1 MFLEEFGLVEG
12 DFVFVKRL
20 AWDVCLYVRAVFQNR
35 PKVLS
40 SHSPCMSWG
49 WSMPIDDFL
58 EGQSRKGHQRAP
70 VSPNNPCHKEGGG
83 PSRGGRKGPG
93 SVLR

>member
-58 EGQSRKGHQRAP
+58 EGQSRK
-70 VSPNNPCHKEGGG
+70 VSPNHPCHKEGGG